1 MWLDRRSSGEKWKVR
16 PDGEEKVKGKL
27 RYLTDMTFPD
37 MLYGRVLRSTIPHAR
52 ILSIDTSV
60 ALEYPGVIA
69 VLTHRDIPGLNGFGI
84 STPDQPVFCEDLV
97 RFEGDAIA
105 AVAAMTEEIAE
116 KALSLIKVDYEP
128 IQTLDTPEHAL
139 QPTAPK
145 LHKDGNILHQTDY
158 QKGDINKGL
167 KQCTYVIEE
176 TYITPR
182 QMHTYLE
189 TEGGIFVP
197 SQEGRL
203 TVYAPTQHGYK
214 DRMQLARILACE
226 EEQIRV
232 ISSPIGGSFGGKDEL
247 NVQPYG
253 ALLALYCH
261 QPVKIHYSRWES
273 VKAGLK
279 RHPMEITMKT
289 GVNADGEILAHQVQI
304 LSDTGAYSTL
314 GGPVLN
320 FATEH
325 AVGPYQIPHVDVKGK
340 AVYTNNGISGEFRG
354 FGGNQVIF
362 ALEGQLDRLAEKL
375 KIDPWELRKRNLR
388 KLNDLG
394 PMGQRVVPTN
404 GPEQVWEAVK
414 HSPLFEKKKTQSNV
428 SKPWIK
434 RGIGAALAMH
444 GSGLGYGIPDHAG
457 GLIRLNKEG
466 KIEVAFGHE
475 EFGQGLLGTLEILL
489 QDHFC
494 CNKDD
499 FNIVIGDT
507 DLVPPSGSS
516 TASRTTNMVWQA
528 LNRLKGPFLE
538 ALFTKVNELT
548 GCPVETLKTGPGGI
562 WAKINEEEEELVITY
577 SELGKN
583 GVAELECSTD
593 FHFPVT
599 PDPFMGGHYL
609 YTSTSVI
616 AEVEV
621 NLLTGTVKVI
631 RMDHAVAAGPVINPM
646 GYVGQIEGGSVMALG
661 FTLSEDAVMNDG
673 KYVTQNLDTYLVP
686 TIFDVPEEQ
695 HVHAIEEL
703 PDGDSYGPRGVGE
716 VGSVALAPAIV
727 AAIKE
732 ATGIWVTKLPVNRE
746 QLQQTPFLTRRK
758 EGVEEGTK

>member
-1 MWLDRRSSGEKWKVR
+1 MWLDRKSSGDKWKVR
-16 PDGEEKVKGKL
+16 RDGQEKVTGEL
-27 RYLTDMTFPD
+27 RYLTDMTFPN
-37 MLYGRVLRSTIPHAR
+37 MLYGRVLRSTVPHAR
-52 ILSIDTSV
+52 IVSIDTSV
-60 ALEYPGVIA
+60 ALSYPGVVA
-69 VLTHRDIPGLNGFGI
+69 VLTYRDIPGLNGFGI
-84 STPDQPVFCEDLV
+84 STPDQPVFCQDLV

-105 AVAAMTEEIAE
+105 AVAATTEEIADE
-116 KALSLIKVDYEP
+116 ALSLIRVEYEP
-128 IQTLDTPEHAL
+128 LLTLDTPELAL
-139 QPTAPK
+139 EPKAPK
-145 LHKDGNILHQTDY
+145 LHNQGNILHQTDY
-158 QKGDINKGL
+158 QRGNIDEGFKH
-167 KQCTYVIEE
+167 CEYVIEE
-176 TYITPR
+176 TYKTPR

-197 SQEGRL
+197 SQEGKL

-214 DRMQLARILACE
+214 DRMQLARILGCE
-226 EEQIRV
+226 EEQVRV

-253 ALLALYCH
+253 ALLALSCH
-261 QPVKIHYSRWES
+261 QPVKMHYSRWES

-279 RHPMEITMKT
+279 RHPMKITMKT
-289 GVNADGEILAHQVQI
+289 GVNASGELMAHQVQI

-375 KIDPWELRKRNLR
+375 KMDPWELRKRNLR

-404 GPEQVWEAVK
+404 GPEQVWDAIK
-414 HSPLFEKKKTQSNV
+414 QSPLWEKKKTKQNSA
-428 SKPWIK
+428 KPWLK
-434 RGIGAALAMH
+434 SGIGAALAMH

-457 GLIRLNKEG
+457 GLIRLNQDG

-475 EFGQGLLGTLEILL
+475 EFGQGLIATLEILL
-489 QDHFC
+489 QDHFQ
-494 CNKDD
+494 CNQDD
-499 FNIVIGDT
+499 LSIVIGDT
-507 DLVPPSGSS
+507 DRVPSSGSS

-538 ALFTKVNELT
+538 GLFTKVNELT
-548 GCPVETLKTGPGGI
+548 GYPKEELKTGPGGI
-562 WAKINEEEEELVITY
+562 WVDAFEGPKQVMTYVDIAK
-577 SELGKN
+577 S
-583 GVAELECSTD
+583 GVGELECSTD

-599 PDPFMGGHYL
+599 PDPFVGGHYL

-621 NLLTGTVKVI
+621 NILTGSVKVT

-661 FTLSEDAVMNDG
+661 FTLTEDAVMNDG
-673 KYVTQNLDTYLVP
+673 KYVTKNLDTYLVP
-686 TIFDVPEEQ
+686 TIFDVPEEH
-695 HVHAIEEL
+695 HVQAIEQL
-703 PDGDSYGPRGVGE
+703 PDGDSFGPRGVGE

-732 ATGIWVTKLPVNRE
+732 ATGVWVTELPVNRE
-746 QLQQTPFLTRRK
+746 QLQKAPFLI
-758 EGVEEGTK
+758 EQ